1 MKIIAKIIMALVSAV
16 FRIEI
21 TGAQNM
27 PKDGACVACLN
38 HISMFDPIVAS
49 IAMERPI
56 RFIGKQEL
64 FRIPVVGWY
73 LKSINVIPIKR
84 GSGDIGA
91 VKASL
96 KALKEGEVL
105 GIFPTGTREK
115 KNPNAQVKPGVVL
128 IALKAQVPVIPIHI
142 QASYKIF
149 SKVRITVGEA
159 VNLSQYEGRRLSQ
172 EEMAE
177 AANLIYTNIKSLG
190 DNR

>member
-1 MKIIAKIIMALVSAV
+1 MRIIAKIIMSIVSAI
-16 FRIEI
+16 FRIELV
-21 TGAQNM
+21 GAHNM
-27 PKDGACVACLN
+27 PKEGPCIACLN
-38 HISMFDPIVAS
+38 HISMFDPIAAS

-64 FRIPVVGWY
+64 FKIPVVGWY

-96 KALKEGEVL
+96 KALKDGEVL

-128 IALKAQVPVIPIHI
+128 IALKAGVPVIPIHI
-142 QASYKIF
+142 QANYRIF

-159 VNLSQYEGRRLSQ
+159 VDLAAYEGRKLSQ
-172 EEMAE
+172 DEMAE
-177 AANLIYTNIKSLG
+177 AANLVYTNIKSLG
-190 DNR
+190 DNK

>member
-1 MKIIAKIIMALVSAV
+1 MRIIAKIIMSIVSAI
-16 FRIEI
+16 FRIELV
-21 TGAQNM
+21 GAHNM
-27 PKDGACVACLN
+27 PKEGPCIACLN
-38 HISMFDPIVAS
+38 HISMFDPIAAS

-64 FRIPVVGWY
+64 FKIPVVGWY

-96 KALKEGEVL
+96 KALKDGEVL
-105 GIFPTGTREK
+105 GTFPTGTREK

-128 IALKAQVPVIPIHI
+128 IALKAGVPVIPIHI
-142 QASYKIF
+142 QANYRIF

-159 VNLSQYEGRRLSQ
+159 VDLAAYEGRKLSQ
-172 EEMAE
+172 DEMAE
-177 AANLIYTNIKSLG
+177 AANLVYTNIKSLG
-190 DNR
+190 DNK